1 MSDDE
6 KEPPLFGLDE
16 NGNFSIITSIRQ
28 QLELTEGLK
37 IARRYMAMNAFDGIL
52 PVIGILM
59 GGIISALVQPIELVF
74 GTTFLAAIGSSI
86 AMFVS
91 GIASSYLTEL
101 AERRREFR
109 ALERA
114 MLSDMS
120 GSAYAMAT
128 KTTTRV
134 VSLINGASP
143 AAAVIITIAPMT
155 LAIVGAIPLLDS
167 MYLSVVA
174 GVGLLFGLGVFLGK
188 VSGEG
193 KLIYGVKTLATG
205 LVLILIMWLI
215 SWFTG

>member
-1 MSDDE
+1 MSDD
-6 KEPPLFGLDE
+6 KKDSPLFGLDE

-37 IARRYMAMNAFDGIL
+37 IARRYLAMNAFDGIL

-59 GGIISALVQPIELVF
+59 GGIISALVQPIQLVF
-74 GTTFLAAIGSSI
+74 GTTLLAAVGSSI

-91 GIASSYLTEL
+91 GVSSSYLTEL

-109 ALERA
+109 ALERS

-120 GSAYAMAT
+120 GTAYAVAT

-134 VSLINGASP
+134 VSLINGLSP

-155 LAIVGAIPLLDS
+155 LAILGLIPLLES
-167 MYLSVVA
+167 MYLSVLA

-193 KLIYGVKTLATG
+193 KWVYGLKTLATG
-205 LVLILIMWLI
+205 LILIVIMWLI